1 MNFSVI
7 LLFYREIILRVVVIF
22 EVIEWMDSSEMIPIA
37 SVFLV
42 T

>member
-1 MNFSVI
+1 M
-7 LLFYREIILRVVVIF
+7 LCKKKTGVVVIF
-22 EVIEWMDSSEMIPIA
+22 EVIEQMDSSVMIPIA

>member
-1 MNFSVI
+1 M
-7 LLFYREIILRVVVIF
+7 LCKEKTGVVVIF
-22 EVIEWMDSSEMIPIA
+22 EVIEQMDSSVMIPIA

>member
-1 MNFSVI
+1 M
-7 LLFYREIILRVVVIF
+7 LCKEKTGAVVIF
-22 EVIEWMDSSEMIPIA
+22 EVIEQMDSSVMIPIA

>member
-1 MNFSVI
+1 MQNM
-7 LLFYREIILRVVVIF
+7 LKWGVVVIF
-22 EVIEWMDSSEMIPIA
+22 EVIEWMYSSVMIPIA